1 MTQNKKNGFQL
12 YKRLLNNTKIYK
24 GIFSI
29 AVIGMIIHALTDTSF
44 AAIIKPLLDGS
55 FIDKDPGYQAD
66 AFINNSYFYIQ
77 RHWFLHVIIWNG
89 LCWTSIIRDIRK
101 EMFDKKYYKDHRH
114 YMMNLLQESLCL
126 K

>member
-55 FIDKDPGYQAD
+55 FIDKDPE
-66 AFINNSYFYIQ
+66 FIKLMPLYSEALVPSC
-77 RHWFLHVIIWNG
+77 HHMEWLM
-89 LCWTSIIRDIRK
+89 LD
-101 EMFDKKYYKDHRH
+101 EA
-114 YMMNLLQESLCL
+114 
-126 K
+126 